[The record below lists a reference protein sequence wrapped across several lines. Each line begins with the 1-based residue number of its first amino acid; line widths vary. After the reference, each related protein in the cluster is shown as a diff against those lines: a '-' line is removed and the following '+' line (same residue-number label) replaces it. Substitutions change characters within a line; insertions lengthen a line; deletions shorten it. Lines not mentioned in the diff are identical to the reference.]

1 MSKAEATKAHIIEQ
15 AALLFNQKGYAGS
28 SIADIMAATGLK
40 KGGIYNHFKSK
51 DEIALQ
57 AFDYAASLVQQ
68 KVWNTVKREKNA
80 ISRLKALMQVHLD
93 YIDNPPLTGGCPIM
107 NTAIESDDAYPIL
120 RDRAA
125 TAMDSWR
132 NLIIRIVQK
141 GIKKQEIKA
150 NVDAET
156 VASFIISAIEGAI
169 MMSKLYQDAV
179 HLQRVI
185 SSLNEYI
192 KHLELE
198 TRQTP

>member
-1 MSKAEATKAHIIEQ
+1 MSKAEATKTHIIQQ

-28 SIADIMAATGLK
+28 SIADIMEATGLK

-57 AFDYAASLVQQ
+57 AFDYAVSVTQK
-68 KVWNTVKREKNA
+68 KVWDVVKLETNA
-80 ISRLKALMQVHLD
+80 IARLQALMQIHSD
-93 YIDNPPLTGGCPIM
+93 YIDNPPLPGGCPIM

-120 RDRAA
+120 RDRAVQ
-125 TAMDSWR
+125 AMDSWR

-150 NVDAET
+150 NIDAEI
-156 VASFIISAIEGAI
+156 VASFLISAIEGGI
-169 MMSKLYQDAV
+169 MMSKLYQDKI

-185 SSLNEYI
+185 QNLSIYVQSLVNS
-192 KHLELE
+192 
-198 TRQTP
+198 

>member
-15 AALLFNQKGYAGS
+15 AAILFNQKGYAGS

-68 KVWNTVKREKNA
+68 KVWNIVRRKKNA
-80 ISRLKALMQVHLD
+80 LDRLQALIQVHLD
-93 YIDNPPLTGGCPIM
+93 YVDNPPLAGGCPIM
-107 NTAIESDDAYPIL
+107 NTAIESDDAYPEL
-120 RDRAA
+120 RARAA
-125 TAMDSWR
+125 SVMDSWR
-132 NLIIRIVQK
+132 DLIIRIVQK

-150 NVDAET
+150 DIDPEI
-156 VASFIISAIEGAI
+156 VASFLISAIEGAI

-192 KHLELE
+192 ESLAFV
-198 TRQTP
+198 